1 MSYLKRILSRDNTGP
16 HREGRLVTA
25 IYTIGHSSHTIE
37 RLAALLQQH
46 GVTAVADVRS
56 QPYSRLH
63 PQFNREELCTALKA
77 VGISYVFLGKEL
89 GGRASD
95 PSCYVDGQVQYDRVA
110 KSPAFEAGMERL
122 QRGGDTYR
130 VALLCAEK
138 DPLTC
143 HRTLLVARELW
154 KRGVAVQHILEPGRS
169 RGKPRPMP
177 GCCARCGSA
186 REICSAPPTTSSR
199 MPIACAPTPWLFA
212 RGAGWRAGQGRKA
225 MNLFTLGFT
234 KKSAE
239 EFFGRLKRSGA
250 SRLVDVR
257 LNNVSQLA
265 G

>member
-1 MSYLKRILSRDNTGP
+1 MSYVKRTLSRDNTGP
-16 HREGRLVTA
+16 YREGRLVTE
-25 IYTIGHSSHTIE
+25 IFTIGHSSHTIE

-154 KRGVAVQHILEPGRS
+154 KRGVAVQHILETGEIEGQAEADARLLREMRLSAGDMFRS
-169 RGKPRPMP
+169 PDDLVEDAYRLRANAVAFRKEE
-177 GCCARCGSA
+177 SA
-186 REICSAPPTTSSR
+186 RARAP
-199 MPIACAPTPWLFA
+199 
-212 RGAGWRAGQGRKA
+212 GGR
-225 MNLFTLGFT
+225 
-234 KKSAE
+234 
-239 EFFGRLKRSGA
+239 
-250 SRLVDVR
+250 
-257 LNNVSQLA
+257 Q
-265 G
+265 